1 MATRLR
7 FLPTE
12 TKTATF
18 TTRAYDISE
27 FNDLNVAVTT
37 ANVTGTTPSM
47 VVTVE
52 DSIDKVNWRTVD
64 TFTAITAAG
73 HVERALDADADL
85 TKWARCV
92 GTITGT
98 TPSFDV
104 TIEGWAE

>member
-12 TKTATF
+12 NKTATF
-18 TTRAYDISE
+18 TTRAFDVGE
-27 FNDLNVAVTT
+27 FNELVVGVTT
-37 ANVTGTTPSM
+37 ANVTGTPSW

-85 TKWARCV
+85 TKWARCK
-92 GTITGT
+92 GTLSSTGGT
-98 TPSFDV
+98 DF